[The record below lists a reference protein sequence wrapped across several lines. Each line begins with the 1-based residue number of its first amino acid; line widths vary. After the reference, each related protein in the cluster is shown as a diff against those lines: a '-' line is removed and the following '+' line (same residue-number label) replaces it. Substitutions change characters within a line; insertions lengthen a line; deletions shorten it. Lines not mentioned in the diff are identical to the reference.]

1 MTRAVRAFLEPRHVA
16 LAEQVRAIVEERIAP
31 LPEPDDDDDARR
43 QARDLLLMMGEL
55 GWYRHV
61 SNEDLRAICLVRE
74 ALGAASPL
82 ADSVFALQ
90 GLGSRPLSLG
100 GSPQLRDRWLPKVE
114 SGEVMAAFAMTEP
127 EAGSDVAGMR
137 TRAVRDGDEWVLDG
151 EKHLISNAGMADF
164 YCVFARTDP
173 DAGTRG
179 ISCFFVEAGR
189 PGLVFTGAQV
199 MASPHPLGAL
209 RFDGCRV
216 PADNLL
222 GDEGGGFKLG
232 MISLDRLRPTVAAA
246 ACGMARRALDEA
258 LAHARRRRQFG
269 KPLADLQLIQTKLA
283 RTAIDLDAA
292 RLLTYRAAWEKDGGA
307 DRITREAAMC
317 KAFATEAAQ
326 RAVDDAIQV
335 IGGLGCLADHPV
347 DRLYRS
353 VRALRIYEGT
363 TEIQHLIV
371 ARDLL
376 KEADAA
382 EGGGS

>member
-1 MTRAVRAFLEPRHVA
+1 MTGAIRAFLEPRHVA
-16 LAEQVRAIVEERIAP
+16 LAAELEAVAC
-31 LPEPDDDDDARR
+31 LPEPADDGAARI
-43 QARDLLLMMGEL
+43 QARELLKLMGDL

-61 SNEDLRAICLVRE
+61 SAEDLRAICLVRE
-74 ALGAASPL
+74 VLGAACPL

-90 GLGSRPLSLG
+90 GLGSRPLALG
-100 GSPQLRDRWLPKVE
+100 GSQALRDLWLPRVE
-114 SGEVMAAFAMTEP
+114 SGEAMAAFAMTEP
-127 EAGSDVAGMR
+127 EAGSDVAGLR
-137 TRAVRDGDEWVLDG
+137 TTAVRDGQQWVLHG
-151 EKHLISNAGMADF
+151 EKHLISNAGIADF

-173 DAGTRG
+173 SAGRRG
-179 ISCFFVEAGR
+179 ISCFFVEADR

-199 MASPHPLGAL
+199 MASPHPLGGL

-216 PADNLL
+216 PAGNLL

-232 MISLDRLRPTVAAA
+232 MIALDRLRPTVAAA
-246 ACGMARRALDEA
+246 ACGMARRALHEA
-258 LAHARRRRQFG
+258 LTHARRRRQFG

-292 RLLTYRAAWEKDGGA
+292 RLLTYRAAWEKDRGA
-307 DRITREAAMC
+307 NRITREAAMC

-335 IGGLGCLADHPV
+335 IGGLGCLANHPV

-353 VRALRIYEGT
+353 VRSLRIYEGT

-376 KEADAA
+376 AEADAA
-382 EGGGS
+382 QEPGS